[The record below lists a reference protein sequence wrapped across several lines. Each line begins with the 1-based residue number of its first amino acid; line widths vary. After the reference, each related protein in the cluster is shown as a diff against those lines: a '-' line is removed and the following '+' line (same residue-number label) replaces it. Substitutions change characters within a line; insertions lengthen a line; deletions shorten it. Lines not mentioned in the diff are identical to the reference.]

1 MAASRY
7 RDAFNTSACP
17 YRQAVLPAPHCA
29 AMTAFFL
36 ARYPRRQAGAA
47 AIEFAIAGTV
57 VLLLGL
63 LSVEAGRWHVV
74 RQLAHVALMEAG
86 RAGAT
91 AHGHPARI
99 HDAFEDALL
108 PLYVGAGGEPGARR
122 RQAQQTASIVQ
133 QGLTP
138 WRIEVL
144 TPSQRDFLEHSRQGL
159 AVSAAPGRRAI
170 SNDYLDVQHA
180 RRPARPGSPTI
191 FDANTLTLRLTYLH
205 RPWLAPIRVL
215 LRRLV
220 RADPASY
227 ASAAWAR
234 GWLPIQMT
242 LEIEMHTHPVDWAG
256 VTPTPRGMVMGA
268 CTATHCG

>member
-1 MAASRY
+1 
-7 RDAFNTSACP
+7 
-17 YRQAVLPAPHCA
+17 
-29 AMTAFFL
+29 MTAFFL

-47 AIEFAIAGTV
+47 AIEFAIAGAV

-74 RQLAHVALMEAG
+74 RQLAHVALMM
-86 RAGAT
+86 
-91 AHGHPARI
+91 
-99 HDAFEDALL
+99 
-108 PLYVGAGGEPGARR
+108 PLHVGAGGQPGARR

-144 TPSQRDFLEHSRQGL
+144 TPSQRAFLEHSRQGL

-191 FDANTLTLRLTYLH
+191 FEANTLTLRLTYLH

-215 LRRLV
+215 LRLLA

-227 ASAAWAR
+227 TGAAWAR

-256 VTPTPRGMVMGA
+256 VTPMPRGMVMGA
-268 CTATHCG
+268 CTAAHCG